1 MGQREYN
8 GKYEEIVQSKEELTP
23 EMVEKFIDRRQYTR
37 KAEQASLKL
46 IRDSDYSFFTTF
58 VIRYN
63 QLHELEQIRQ
73 GKYAK
78 KFSAWIRKVAMREK
92 MPLHNKC
99 VRMALEYAVNAHYNE
114 FEELNL
120 ATYMR
125 SYSKMKQHCKIIYMP
140 PDIRRAD
147 WDVP

>member
-58 VIRYN
+58 IIRYN

-125 SYSKMKQHCKIIYMP
+125 SYSKMK
-140 PDIRRAD
+140 
-147 WDVP
+147 

>member
-125 SYSKMKQHCKIIYMP
+125 SYSKMK
-140 PDIRRAD
+140 
-147 WDVP
+147 